1 MIITETTKI
10 KNEKELL
17 FFYNLQ
23 LRLRVLSKYSVEA
36 KKERKKIRKLISE
49 YELKNWLSVSLTN
62 ELMKQNNLYN

>member
-23 LRLRVLSKYSVEA
+23 LRLRVLSKYNVEA

-49 YELKNWLSVSLTN
+49 YELKNWLSVGLTN